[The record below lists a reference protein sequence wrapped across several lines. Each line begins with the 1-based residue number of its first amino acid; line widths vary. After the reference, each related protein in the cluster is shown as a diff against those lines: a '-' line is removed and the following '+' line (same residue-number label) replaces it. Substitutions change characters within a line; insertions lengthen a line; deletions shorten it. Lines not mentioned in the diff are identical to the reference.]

1 MLRKIIAWMTHQPA
15 PGQKVLES
23 LDRGYRLRVYADPK
37 RAGFEIVADEAGR
50 VCGRKFVPWSF
61 EPRYGIDA
69 QDQEEIERATEEL
82 LQVME
87 P

>member
-1 MLRKIIAWMTHQPA
+1 MFRKIIAWLTHQPSS
-15 PGQKVLES
+15 GKKMLES
-23 LDRGYRLRVYADPK
+23 SDRGYRFRVYVDAK
-37 RAGFEIVADEAGR
+37 REGFEIVADEAGR

-69 QDQEEIERATEEL
+69 QDLTAIEEATGEL
-82 LQVME
+82 LEEML

>member
-1 MLRKIIAWMTHQPA
+1 M
-15 PGQKVLES
+15 ES
-23 LDRGYRLRVYADPK
+23 SDRGFRLRVYADPG

-50 VCGRKFVPWSF
+50 VRGRKFVPWSF

-69 QDQEEIERATEEL
+69 QDLTAIEEATGEL
-82 LQVME
+82 LEEML